1 MPREARKRPMSREEA
16 KRETRAALLRAGLE
30 EFVERGFEAPSLDS
44 ICARA
49 GYTRGAFYVHFRNR
63 NDFLVAVMKEA
74 SESFL
79 DVIIAADENQIDLA
93 EIVRRFAVAVAS
105 GDSPFRRMG
114 LRMPQVFEGAARL
127 PGALP
132 SLERVYSE
140 TVTRISKIALTDQ
153 ERAMIRRD
161 IDAESLSKV
170 LFALAVGIL
179 TLQDAGLAFQLDDL
193 ADTMTRLVRG

>member
-1 MPREARKRPMSREEA
+1 MAREARKKPLSREEA
-16 KRETRAALLRAGLE
+16 KRETRMALLRAGVE
-30 EFVERGFEAPSLDS
+30 EFIERGFEAPSLDS

-63 NDFLVAVMKEA
+63 NDFIAAVMKEA
-74 SESFL
+74 ADSFL

-93 EIVRRFAVAVAS
+93 EIVRRFAVAVAA

-132 SLERVYSE
+132 NLERVYGE
-140 TVTRISKIALTDQ
+140 TVSRISKIALTDQ
-153 ERAMIRRD
+153 EKATIRRD

-179 TLQDAGLAFQLDDL
+179 TLQDAGLDFQLDDL